1 MKFLKKLQLA
11 KKNVSDDRIA
21 VDGNSLVYFE
31 STNAIKLPF
40 GTTAQQPGQ
49 SSNTITSPANGM
61 LRYNTTTNEIEA
73 YQNTAWR
80 NVRFKEATTITQQS
94 AGNGDGTI
102 TIFGPLSPVPTS
114 AQNSLVLVENVLQLA
129 TTNYTLNQNPSSTG
143 TGQEVNA
150 GSFAISTSYIITVVG
165 TTSFTSIG
173 ASANTV
179 GTVFTA
185 TAAGTGTGKARRTG
199 WYLTFTGAVP
209 LGKPVTILHG
219 FDQ

>member
-49 SSNTITSPANGM
+49 SGNTITSPANGM

-73 YQNTAWR
+73 YQNSAWR
-80 NVRFKEATTITQQS
+80 NIRFKETTTITQQNIGT
-94 AGNGDGTI
+94 GNGTE
-102 TIFGPLSPVPTS
+102 TKFGPLSPIPTA
-114 AQNSLVLVENVLQLA
+114 AQNDLVLVENVFQLA
-129 TTNYTLNQNPSSTG
+129 TTNYTLVQNPG
-143 TGQEVNA
+143 GYAA
-150 GSFAISTSYIITVVG
+150 GWYIA
-165 TTSFTSIG
+165 FTS
-173 ASANTV
+173 
-179 GTVFTA
+179 
-185 TAAGTGTGKARRTG
+185 
-199 WYLTFTGAVP
+199 AVP
-209 LGKPVTILHG
+209 LGKPVTVLHG